1 MRIAPG
7 VTEKSTSCHI
17 KPAGFTFDPE
27 PEPEPEPELGPGPLD
42 GAVDAYVLD
51 ADIKRIIQS
60 SVPLVL

>member
-27 PEPEPEPELGPGPLD
+27 PEPEPEL
-42 GAVDAYVLD
+42 DAYVLD
-51 ADIKRIIQS
+51 ADIKRIIPN
-60 SVPLVL
+60 SVRLVL